1 MTSLAEVYEGT
12 VGEGASLRRLYAG
25 TILFVGGALMVG
37 LGIIAAT
44 TSVPELFGMNTWQAW
59 EVAGV
64 LAGLGLP
71 AVFVGVFVILP
82 ASDQQRAAAAIGAS
96 VAVLGVAFFL
106 YAFPFKWHGDAT
118 NLTLPVVAVYSFGA
132 LTTFWCLFIAV
143 ANFKTRNDPGGT
155 VTLEIKREGGVERVE
170 VTKSDLAEGEL
181 GALGNVGSVGVFGD
195 LADDEPEPT
204 QRRQPQ
210 RATQSQPPKSRRSTQ
225 SRSQSRSRSQNS
237 SPGRGASPA
246 SDGGATTQDI
256 TSPLDGGSSDYDDAE
271 VIDRE
276 TPAVA
281 QRTDTYCGN
290 CAHFEYVR
298 TERGM
303 QPYCKRH
310 AQRMDDMEACQQWE
324 PNNYR

>member
-1 MTSLAEVYEGT
+1 MTSLAEVYEGH

-25 TILFVGGALMVG
+25 TALFVGGALMVG
-37 LGIIAAT
+37 LGIVAAT
-44 TSVPELFGMNTWQAW
+44 TSVPGQFGMNTWQAW

-64 LAGLGLP
+64 LAGLGVP
-71 AVFVGVFVILP
+71 AVFVGVFVVLP

-106 YAFPFKWHGDAT
+106 HAFPDQWHGDQT
-118 NLTLPVVAVYSFGA
+118 NRTLQVVGVYSFGA
-132 LTTFWCLFIAV
+132 LTTFWCLFTSIAD
-143 ANFKTRNDPGGT
+143 FKTRNDPGGT

-170 VTKSDLAEGEL
+170 VTKSDLQEGEL
-181 GALGNVGSVGVFGD
+181 GALGSVGSVGVFGS
-195 LADDEPEPT
+195 LEDDEPEPT

-210 RATQSQPPKSRRSTQ
+210 PSRSRGSTSRRSTPT
-225 SRSQSRSRSQNS
+225 R
-237 SPGRGASPA
+237 GGASPA

-256 TSPLDGGSSDYDDAE
+256 TSPMDESESYDDAE

-276 TPAVA
+276 TPQVH
-281 QRTDTYCGN
+281 QRADTYCGN
-290 CAHFEYVR
+290 CEHFEYVR

-303 QPYCKRH
+303 QPYCQRH
-310 AQRMDDMEACQQWE
+310 AERMDDMEACEQWE

>member
-1 MTSLAEVYEGT
+1 MTSLAEVYEGH

-25 TILFVGGALMVG
+25 TALFLGGALMVG
-37 LGIIAAT
+37 LGIVAAT
-44 TSVPELFGMNTWQAW
+44 TNVPGWFGMNTWQAW

-71 AVFVGVFVILP
+71 AVFVGVFVVLP

-96 VAVLGVAFFL
+96 VAVLGVVFFL
-106 YAFPFKWHGDAT
+106 YAFPTQWHGDAT
-118 NLTLPVVAVYSFGA
+118 DRTLQVVAVYSFGA
-132 LTTFWCLFIAV
+132 LTTFWCLFTAI

-181 GALGNVGSVGVFGD
+181 GALGSVGSVGVFGG
-195 LADDEPEPT
+195 LSDDEPEPT
-204 QRRQPQ
+204 RRRQPQ
-210 RATQSQPPKSRRSTQ
+210 RSQPSA
-225 SRSQSRSRSQNS
+225 
-237 SPGRGASPA
+237 GASANPA
-246 SDGGATTQDI
+246 SDGGATTRDI
-256 TSPLDGGSSDYDDAE
+256 SSPLDDEPASYDDAE
-271 VIDRE
+271 VIDRD
-276 TPAVA
+276 TPPIQ

-303 QPYCKRH
+303 VPYCQRH
-310 AQRMDDMEACQQWE
+310 AEQMDDMEACQQWE